1 MMASLISWIILNII
15 ILLNTESSNGATEY
29 SRNGENLQ
37 NVPNIVGYFTGIKLE
52 KKKTL
57 QISQMEILNLLHHLL
72 YT

>member
-1 MMASLISWIILNII
+1 MVASLISCIILNIV
-15 ILLNTESSNGATEY
+15 ILLNTDSCYGATEY
-29 SRNGENLQ
+29 SRNDENLQ

-52 KKKTL
+52 KKTL